1 MGLMKTTSPARFALL
16 AAVLV
21 GSPVFATSLP
31 ATTASWTKASQA
43 WSESVTLEKNSDYVG
58 ALAKMA
64 DFAQAG
70 GDLYLVEIRSGWLS
84 YSGKDYRA
92 AARHYEAAS
101 QLNTNAVTPLL
112 GLANSYHAL
121 KETSLSDKA
130 AEAVLLR
137 DPANYSA
144 LLLLANSALDRHDYR
159 RSSQYYEAILKNYP
173 EDTAALSG
181 DGWSLLYL
189 TKKREAAMAFQR
201 LLTLSPSYPYAQQGY
216 EAAAKPLIT
225 SVR

>member
-1 MGLMKTTSPARFALL
+1 MKTTSPVRSVLL
-16 AAVLV
+16 AAALV
-21 GSPVFATSLP
+21 GSSVFAAALP

-43 WSESVTLEKNSDYVG
+43 WSESITLEKNSDYVG
-58 ALAKMA
+58 ALAKLV

-84 YSGKDYRA
+84 YAAQDYRA

-101 QLNTNAVTPLL
+101 QLNTSAVTPLL

-121 KETSLSDKA
+121 KEVSLSEKA
-130 AEAVLLR
+130 AEAILLR
-137 DPANYSA
+137 DPANYTA
-144 LLLLANSALDRHDYR
+144 LLLLANSSLDRHDYR

-173 EDTAALSG
+173 EDIAALSG

-189 TKKREAAMAFQR
+189 TKKREAALAFQR

-216 EAAAKPLIT
+216 EAAAKPLLT
-225 SVR
+225 STR

>member
-1 MGLMKTTSPARFALL
+1 MGFMKATSSARSAL
-16 AAVLV
+16 AAVVLA
-21 GSPVFATSLP
+21 GSAVFSPSLP
-31 ATTASWTKASQA
+31 AAPASWTKAAQA
-43 WSESVTLEKNSDYVG
+43 WSESVTLEKNSDYAG
-58 ALAKMA
+58 ALAKMI
-64 DFAQAG
+64 DFAQNG

-84 YSGKDYRA
+84 YAAKDYKA

-101 QLNTNAVTPLL
+101 QLNTSAVTPLL
-112 GLANSYHAL
+112 GQANSYHAL
-121 KETSLSDKA
+121 KEASLSDKA
-130 AEAVLLR
+130 AESVLLR

-173 EDTAALSG
+173 EDIAALSG

-216 EAAAKPLIT
+216 DTAAKPLIT
-225 SVR
+225 SAR